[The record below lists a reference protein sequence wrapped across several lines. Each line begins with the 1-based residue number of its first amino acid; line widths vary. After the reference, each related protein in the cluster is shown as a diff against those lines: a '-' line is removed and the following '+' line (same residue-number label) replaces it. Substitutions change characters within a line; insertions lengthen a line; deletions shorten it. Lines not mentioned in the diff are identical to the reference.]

1 MSFSNRHVQRAFLA
15 FTTGLFLS
23 CAAEVS
29 AAAEP
34 SGTPVS
40 VAAQLSSAPGSA
52 VSDVTAVEPD

>member
-34 SGTPVS
+34 
-40 VAAQLSSAPGSA
+40 AATNASAL
-52 VSDVTAVEPD
+52 VTATVVATD